1 VKPVVYFL
9 GLAGALALSGCAAKQ
24 VADFPEPTRYNE
36 VERAPRP
43 LFQKDTGEVVQY
55 LEQFKPL
62 ADTGKLNSRRVMQV
76 QDQDRY
82 LTATMAKGECTELH
96 VTGRLGDSLFP
107 KTEKDLEHLRDTY
120 GGNLDWA
127 TVAEASPAGSL
138 DVDGVRTW
146 RGLDGVVA
154 ELNWHYDAPG
164 AKTGTY
170 ELEFREG

>member
-1 VKPVVYFL
+1 MLFSL
-9 GLAGALALSGCAAKQ
+9 GLAVAAAMSGCAAKQ
-24 VADFPEPTRYNE
+24 VADFPEPTRYSE
-36 VERAPRP
+36 MERAPRA

-55 LEQFKPL
+55 LEQFKTL
-62 ADTGKLNSRRVMQV
+62 ADTGKLNPKRIMQV

-107 KTEKDLEHLRDTY
+107 KSEKDLERLRDTY

-127 TVAEASPAGSL
+127 TVAEAAPVGGL
-138 DVDGVRTW
+138 DIDGVRTW

-170 ELEFREG
+170 ELEFRQG